1 MAQEKKEIMYGLQ
14 LCRSGVQVTWY
25 AAGEKEPVTA
35 GMEEGDENC
44 LIPLPEGVWD
54 AITRKE
60 AEDGPLVS
68 FLRDCLRRAE
78 PFQAPEQARV
88 MMTVPELTGPAG
100 ERLPRAME
108 KLGVPRKNI
117 YVQDYRS
124 SFFYYAVNQKR
135 ELWSGDVALLEYSEE
150 ESLITGSVLHIDRST
165 TPALV
170 TVKTAATQVMDQS
183 VRGNRNDREWDSERD
198 RLFYELLGKVF
209 ERRNVTTSYLIGD
222 YFDRS
227 WAPRSF
233 QYLCFHRH
241 AFQGRNL
248 FTRGACYAAMERAG
262 QLSLPGLLF
271 LGADI
276 IRENMGIM
284 MRIRG
289 RETYYPVVSA
299 GVNWYEAHHSCEFIP
314 DGETRISFITKPMT
328 GGDEVS
334 HVLRLTGFPDRPN
347 RATRLRLTVYFTSAD
362 CCVTEVEDLGFG
374 GFYKPSGKTWK
385 REIRFRRE

>member
-14 LCRSGVQVTWY
+14 LCRSGAQVTWY

-54 AITRKE
+54 AITREE

-170 TVKTAATQVMDQS
+170 TVKIAATQVMDQS

>member
-14 LCRSGVQVTWY
+14 LCSSGAQVTWY

-54 AITRKE
+54 AITREE

>member
-1 MAQEKKEIMYGLQ
+1 
-14 LCRSGVQVTWY
+14 
-25 AAGEKEPVTA
+25 
-35 GMEEGDENC
+35 
-44 LIPLPEGVWD
+44 
-54 AITRKE
+54 
-60 AEDGPLVS
+60 
-68 FLRDCLRRAE
+68 
-78 PFQAPEQARV
+78 
-88 MMTVPELTGPAG
+88 
-100 ERLPRAME
+100 ME